1 MEALSLASEKS
12 WSLALTD
19 DSAPDDINP
28 LFLTSLECN
37 VLTVPLIL
45 PLHTSSFSSP
55 LQYLVVFPLP
65 GHFQRLLSSHY
76 CHTLACE
83 SLTGRGKP
91 TGLAKQLVW
100 ISPSTTKNIYSSYNE
115 IFYNNGS
122 TSLLLCE
129 RYRIQKSPESSIPN
143 NAVFQMLR
151 AFQSFIM
158 FWFSV
163 WNHSHRS
170 LT

>member
-45 PLHTSSFSSP
+45 PLHTSSFSPP

-65 GHFQRLLSSHY
+65 GHFQRLLSSHC

-91 TGLAKQLVW
+91 TGLSKQLVW

-122 TSLLLCE
+122 KGGLYVRGT
-129 RYRIQKSPESSIPN
+129 
-143 NAVFQMLR
+143 
-151 AFQSFIM
+151 AFGFLFEITHIA
-158 FWFSV
+158 
-163 WNHSHRS
+163 HSHS
-170 LT
+170 CFQPLSAGICG

>member
-65 GHFQRLLSSHY
+65 GHFQHLLSSHY

-83 SLTGRGKP
+83 SLPGRGKP

-115 IFYNNGS
+115 IFFIIMDPQVCFYVRG
-122 TSLLLCE
+122 TAFKKA
-129 RYRIQKSPESSIPN
+129 RRAVSPT
-143 NAVFQMLR
+143 ML
-151 AFQSFIM
+151 
-158 FWFSV
+158 FSKC
-163 WNHSHRS
+163 
-170 LT
+170 